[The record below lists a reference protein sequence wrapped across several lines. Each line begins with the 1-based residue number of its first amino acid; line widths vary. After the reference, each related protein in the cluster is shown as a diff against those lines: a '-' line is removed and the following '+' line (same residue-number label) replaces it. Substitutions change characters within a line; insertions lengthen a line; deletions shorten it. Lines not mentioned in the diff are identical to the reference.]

1 MGFRTPTP
9 LGLSSWDCLG
19 GREGSLGQTWGLTLG
34 PVNVIQAATSLTL
47 SCPELTAPE
56 AGVGSGG
63 LLSPCPRLWTALLQG
78 GNGVGEGEEVSLR
91 LIREDMA
98 SSVQTCPQEARPSL
112 GANLRA
118 EGANEENGGGKRGRE
133 AGQSGTVAW
142 LALKGRFIT
151 DLNSAVPWHRFS
163 QDNITR
169 S

>member
-1 MGFRTPTP
+1 MDPPRSPLPLICSQRKREGDRGQNQTVGFRTPTP

-91 LIREDMA
+91 LISKRHGFDPG
-98 SSVQTCPQEARPSL
+98 V
-112 GANLRA
+112 
-118 EGANEENGGGKRGRE
+118 GKIPWRT
-133 AGQSGTVAW
+133 GQSTPVFLPGESHGQKS
-142 LALKGRFIT
+142 LEGY
-151 DLNSAVPWHRFS
+151 SP
-163 QDNITR
+163 
-169 S
+169 